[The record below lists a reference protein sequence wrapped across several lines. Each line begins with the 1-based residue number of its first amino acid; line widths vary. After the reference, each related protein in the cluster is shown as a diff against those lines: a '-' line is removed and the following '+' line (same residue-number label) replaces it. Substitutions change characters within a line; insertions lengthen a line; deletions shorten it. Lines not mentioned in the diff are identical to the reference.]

1 MFWGWYLVSATLGK
15 NFCEDERGFNQGKS
29 WNHLLWLLLICFVVK
44 ATIGHICPVT
54 VVLVVSLL
62 LWRQK
67 VVLAKVGL
75 RCVCSALRTRVI
87 RVAHTTSHLSMIII
101 VILVDICYNNLCL
114 LLLSLLI
121 IVFLIASTTF
131 GISFWRRKK
140 QNSFNL
146 DYNRPLMWWWPWPQ
160 NILNL
165 IVITITMNRKFDLNH
180 AACQTLTNNIFVR
193 SWNSIIRNPV
203 FFKKGMN

>member
-1 MFWGWYLVSATLGK
+1 MIEHFWIFVLGVISGICHIGQK
-15 NFCEDERGFNQGKS
+15 LCEDERGFNQGKS

-121 IVFLIASTTF
+121 IVILIASTTF
-131 GISFWRRKK
+131 GRKK
-140 QNSFNL
+140 KTEFL
-146 DYNRPLMWWWPWPQ
+146 
-160 NILNL
+160 
-165 IVITITMNRKFDLNH
+165 
-180 AACQTLTNNIFVR
+180 
-193 SWNSIIRNPV
+193 
-203 FFKKGMN
+203 